1 MGLDMFA
8 YRAKQTPLKQTDN
21 IFGPENEEDVDEFK
35 GDGTPEDSEEF
46 FYWRKHPNLHGWMEE
61 LYREKGGESDT
72 FNCTPVVLTTEDL
85 DNLEAAIKDG
95 ELPNTNGFFFGESEG
110 DEEEINEDLRFV
122 TEARNSI
129 AEGYTVWYDSWW

>member
-1 MGLDMFA
+1 MFS
-8 YRAKQTPLKQTDN
+8 YRAKQTPLKETDE
-21 IFGPENEEDVDEFK
+21 IFGPENEQEVDESSK
-35 GDGTPEDSEEF
+35 GQFDHEEF

-85 DNLEAAIKDG
+85 DNLEAAIKGG

-129 AEGYTVWYDSWW
+129 SEGYTVWYDSWW

>member
-1 MGLDMFA
+1 MGLDMFS
-8 YRAKQTPLKQTDN
+8 YRAKQTPLKETDE
-21 IFGPENEEDVDEFK
+21 IFGPENEQEVDESSK
-35 GDGTPEDSEEF
+35 GQFDHEEF

-85 DNLEAAIKDG
+85 DNLEAAIKGG

-129 AEGYTVWYDSWW
+129 SEGYTVWYDSWW

>member
-8 YRAKQTPLKQTDN
+8 YRAKQTPLKETDDL
-21 IFGPENEEDVDEFK
+21 FVSEKEEYIDLFSK
-35 GDGTPEDSEEF
+35 GYSDHEEF

-85 DNLEAAIKDG
+85 DNLEAAIKG
-95 ELPNTNGFFFGESEG
+95 GKLPNTNGFFFGESEG

>member
-8 YRAKQTPLKQTDN
+8 YRAKQTPLKQTDDL
-21 IFGPENEEDVDEFK
+21 FGPEKEQDIDEFE
-35 GDGTPEDSEEF
+35 GDVNPEDSEEF

-72 FNCTPVVLTTEDL
+72 FNCTPVVLTTKDL
-85 DNLEAAIKDG
+85 DNLEAAIKG
-95 ELPNTNGFFFGESEG
+95 GKLPNTNGFFFGESDGE
-110 DEEEINEDLRFV
+110 EEEINEDLRFV
-122 TEARNSI
+122 AEARNSI

>member
-1 MGLDMFA
+1 MGLDMFS
-8 YRAKQTPLKQTDN
+8 YRAKQTPLKETDE
-21 IFGPENEEDVDEFK
+21 IFGPENEQEVDESSK
-35 GDGTPEDSEEF
+35 GQFDHEEF

-85 DNLEAAIKDG
+85 DNLETAIKGG

-129 AEGYTVWYDSWW
+129 AEGYTVWYDSSW

>member
-1 MGLDMFA
+1 MGLDMFS
-8 YRAKQTPLKQTDN
+8 YRAKQTPLKETDE
-21 IFGPENEEDVDEFK
+21 IFGPENEQEVDESSK
-35 GDGTPEDSEEF
+35 GQFDHEEF

-85 DNLEAAIKDG
+85 DNLEAAIKGG

-129 AEGYTVWYDSWW
+129 AEGYTVWYDSSW

>member
-8 YRAKQTPLKQTDN
+8 YRAKQTPLKQTDDL
-21 IFGPENEEDVDEFK
+21 FGPENEEYIDLSSK
-35 GDGTPEDSEEF
+35 GQFDHEEF

-85 DNLEAAIKDG
+85 DNLEAAIKGG
-95 ELPNTNGFFFGESEG
+95 ELPNTNGFFFGESDG

-122 TEARNSI
+122 NEARNSI

>member
-1 MGLDMFA
+1 
-8 YRAKQTPLKQTDN
+8 
-21 IFGPENEEDVDEFK
+21 
-35 GDGTPEDSEEF
+35 
-46 FYWRKHPNLHGWMEE
+46 MEE

-85 DNLEAAIKDG
+85 DNLEAAIKGG

-129 AEGYTVWYDSWW
+129 AEGYTVWYDSSW